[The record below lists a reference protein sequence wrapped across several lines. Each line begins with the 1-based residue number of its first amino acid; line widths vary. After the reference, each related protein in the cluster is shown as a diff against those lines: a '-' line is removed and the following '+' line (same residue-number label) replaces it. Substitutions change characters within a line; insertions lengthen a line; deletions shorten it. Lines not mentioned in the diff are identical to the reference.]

1 MTKRRDLIS
10 SEEKEPPSGLDRWLV
25 SYADFITLM
34 FAFFAVLYATSVKD
48 IEKQKEFQDSIKH
61 YLIKA
66 GAFGESGQ
74 QINQGQKNNSPID
87 SPIQTFNPTKPE
99 TAGVRDDAETY
110 MESHLSKEDRKKY
123 ITDITAD
130 DWGVRIIIPASA
142 VFSGTSDKFQASA
155 MPFVAKLSDLL
166 SKTKRKILVEGHAS
180 AGETGPYKSTWEFAS
195 ARSVNL
201 VRFVQ
206 QKEHMESSQLA
217 SATLG
222 DSRPLPQNEDKK
234 LNSRLEVVIL
244 NPDYEF

>member
-1 MTKRRDLIS
+1 MTRRRDPNS
-10 SEEKEPPSGLDRWLV
+10 SEDKEPSSVDRWLV

-48 IEKQKEFQDSIKH
+48 IEKQKQFQDSLKH

-99 TAGVRDDAETY
+99 TAAVRDEAEAF
-110 MESHLSKEDRKKY
+110 MEAHLSKEDRRKY

-142 VFSGTSDKFQASA
+142 LFSGKSDKFQESA
-155 MPFVAKLSDLL
+155 MPFVSKLSDLMA
-166 SKTKRKILVEGHAS
+166 KTKRKILVEGHSS
-180 AGETGPYKSTWEFAS
+180 AGETGAYKSTWEFAS
-195 ARSVNL
+195 ARSVNMI
-201 VRFVQ
+201 RFIQ
-206 QKEHMESSQLA
+206 QKEHMQSSQLA
-217 SATLG
+217 SVTLG
-222 DSRPLPQNEDKK
+222 DSRPLYQNEKK
-234 LNSRLEVVIL
+234 ALNSRLEVVIL
-244 NPDYEF
+244 NPDYEL